1 MPTPE
6 PRPTT
11 ATTGDSTLLAQ
22 LRAASGRLGPSERR
36 VARVVLSRPED
47 VVDWSTTELATAAET
62 SAATVIRACQ
72 SLGFRGF
79 QHLRLELARSTP
91 RTGVDAAASDGG
103 VRTVF
108 DDAVAALRL
117 AREGV
122 DPEAVGRAV
131 DLLATAHRLVLVG
144 NGFSGPPLQDAA
156 LRLSTLGR
164 SVEAPADVLAQQFA
178 AHALEP
184 GDVCLAVSYSGAN
197 AHTLAACRAA
207 ADRGADVLAI
217 TSFARA
223 PLARLAT
230 VALIS
235 SPTGDGHGVDPFL
248 SRLNQTVLLHVLHSQ
263 LARRLAPTGAG
274 MRDVVAE
281 ALTDE
286 I

>member
-6 PRPTT
+6 PRPILV
-11 ATTGDSTLLAQ
+11 TTGESTLLVQ

-47 VVDWSTTELATAAET
+47 VVEWSTSELATAAET

-91 RTGVDAAASDGG
+91 PSRVETAVPDGG
-103 VRTVF
+103 IRAVF
-108 DDAVAALRL
+108 DEAVAALCLGRD
-117 AREGV
+117 GV
-122 DPEAVGRAV
+122 DPEAVDRAA
-131 DLLATAHRLVLVG
+131 DLLAVARRLVLVG

-164 SVEAPADVLAQQFA
+164 SVEAPADILAQQFA
-178 AHALEP
+178 AHALVP

-207 ADRGADVLAI
+207 AERGAAVIAV

-223 PLARLAT
+223 PLARLAE

-248 SRLNQTVLLHVLHSQ
+248 SRLNQTVLLHALHTR
-263 LARRLAPTGAG
+263 LARRLAPSDAG

-281 ALTDE
+281 ALIDE
-286 I
+286 L